1 MMEIIAISTLGIIT
15 LVSLVGNIYLVIQ
28 VIKSTRTEKVKT
40 KKNRR

>member
-1 MMEIIAISTLGIIT
+1 MEIIAISTLGIIT

-28 VIKSTRTEKVKT
+28 VIKSTRKEKVKT

>member
-28 VIKSTRTEKVKT
+28 VIKSTRKEKVKT